1 MESTAETSEET
12 GLKECI
18 QFKRPSLSTPP
29 HHSCLPKC
37 IANGQG
43 QGKYLLNN
51 TEEISS
57 RDMNKTAILWPN
69 PGELSSVHSKHML
82 SFGTTLCLGQDGQ
95 RQGATS

>member
-18 QFKRPSLSTPP
+18 QFKRPLSSTPS

-37 IANGQG
+37 IASGQG

-51 TEEISS
+51 IEEISS